1 MGMGRCC
8 GDGRSYWR
16 ADDGGKRFG
25 ERSGIGPEPDLG
37 GDQRITRMVQ
47 IAQGPAHGLDLVELV
62 VLLAA
67 LTKPAYGYVDPGS
80 GLLAVQVGGSML
92 AGGLFILRSK
102 IRRLFGMTSNE
113 GKIEAE
119 KSAQPEPSK

>member
-37 GDQRITRMVQ
+37 GDQRIRGRDG
-47 IAQGPAHGLDLVELV
+47 AGGAGLD
-62 VLLAA
+62 
-67 LTKPAYGYVDPGS
+67 DPRPKRNCPTE
-80 GLLAVQVGGSML
+80 
-92 AGGLFILRSK
+92 RSCPGD
-102 IRRLFGMTSNE
+102 RSWWGT
-113 GKIEAE
+113 
-119 KSAQPEPSK
+119 